1 MSQENVESEARAVVR
16 AFFDLV
22 VAGDLARVS
31 DSLDPDVV
39 WFGTRGGLDEEQVV
53 SGREAVLNYM
63 REIAEPWESL
73 GVEVERLIEIGDAV
87 VVFLRETAHARQSD
101 LEVQNRTA
109 MILKVRQQ
117 RIVEGTGYLDR
128 NEALEA
134 LGLSE

>member
-1 MSQENVESEARAVVR
+1 MTSEAQAVVR

-22 VAGDLARVS
+22 AAGDLARIS

-39 WFGTRGGLDEEQVV
+39 WFGTRGGLDEEQVLR
-53 SGREAVLNYM
+53 GREAVLEYM

-87 VVFLRETAHARQSD
+87 VVFLREIAHARQSD

-109 MILKVRQQ
+109 MILKLRRQ

-128 NEALEA
+128 EEALTAARLTE
-134 LGLSE
+134 